1 MRVVVTRPQDDSERT
16 ATALRARGHDVLIA
30 PLLRVEPLAADLR
43 PHWGAI
49 IITSANAA
57 SALANHPARDALI
70 KLPLYAVGRRSAD
83 AARAIGFV
91 NVTTAGGDLRDLL
104 RIVSAHRP
112 DDKAPLLY
120 LAGEDRSGD
129 LLGDLAVRGIAAELV
144 VIYRAATAPFSD
156 ALVAALKAKAVDAV
170 LHFSKRSAESY
181 LAGAAAAGV
190 AAPALAVQH
199 FCLSAPIAEPLRA
212 AGATHVA
219 VAMRPEE
226 TALLELLEPRHP
238 LD

>member
-16 ATALRARGHDVLIA
+16 AAALRAQGHDVLIA
-30 PLLRVEPLAADLR
+30 PLLRVEPVAAELR
-43 PHWGAI
+43 PHWGAV

-57 SALANHPARDALI
+57 SALANHPAREALI
-70 KLPLYAVGRRSAD
+70 ELPLYAVGRRSAD
-83 AARAIGFV
+83 AARAVGFF

-129 LLGDLAVRGIAAELV
+129 LLGDLAVRGIAAEMV
-144 VIYRAATAPFSD
+144 VIYRAAAAPFSD
-156 ALVAALKAKAVDAV
+156 ALIAALRANAIDAV

-181 LAGAAAAGV
+181 LAGANAGGV
-190 AAPALAVQH
+190 AAAALAPRHV
-199 FCLSAPIAEPLRA
+199 CLSDQIAGPLRA
-212 AGATHVA
+212 AGAPHVA
-219 VAMRPEE
+219 VAKRPDEA
-226 TALLELLEPRHP
+226 ALLELLAQP
-238 LD
+238 